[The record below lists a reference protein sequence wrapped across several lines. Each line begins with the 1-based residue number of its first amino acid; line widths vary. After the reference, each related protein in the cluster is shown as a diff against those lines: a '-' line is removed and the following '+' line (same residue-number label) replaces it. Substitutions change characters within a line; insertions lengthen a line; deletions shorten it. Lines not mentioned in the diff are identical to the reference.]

1 MNLKI
6 VVLSLFCFNVWA
18 AQPQLMKFELL
29 SEATTGTKKIWKL
42 ERDKEGHKLNGL
54 MLDPE
59 RIVNNTQAIKVLGS
73 TVRVPLKNCYG
84 GTYRYQV
91 FSRGKKAR
99 TEQGCLSSERFLSL
113 KSAFDAL
120 GGTL

>member
-6 VVLSLFCFNVWA
+6 IFLTLICAHAWA

-29 SEATTGTKKIWKL
+29 SEAATGTKKIWKL

-54 MLDPE
+54 MLNPE
-59 RIVNNTQAIKVLGS
+59 KIVNNAQAIKVLGS
-73 TVRVPLKNCYG
+73 TVRAPSKNCYG

-91 FSRGKKAR
+91 FSHGKKAR
-99 TEQGCLSSERFLSL
+99 TEQGCLSSDRFLSL